1 MNVYI
6 ANFGRENYEW
16 LVCKAESSIA
26 TMNDIADQP
35 FWEAGDKDGYV
46 EQRMKV
52 PTARGSYPTK
62 GVASRWFNLMTI
74 INESVGDIW
83 IHREKDRLWWT
94 VSKSEP
100 SEYRSKIEPV
110 EPKREVVVCYKPCE
124 PWSCKNKNGNRLDW
138 DGLHAK
144 AKDFLFTESTL
155 QRLQPANAEYAIA
168 LIAGEDLSRWH
179 SQAVWDEKAKKS
191 KNKGMLGRSLSA
203 KEISVFRM
211 VRTAIDTVAGANGQ
225 EIQKVKKEKRNDFK
239 TEEAFKEYVESLI
252 VMQEGLCAITGL
264 TLQFDNEDDDPQF
277 LCSLDRINSDEH
289 YSPGNLQVVCRFIN
303 RWKGAD
309 DDSEFRRLIGAVQL

>member
-1 MNVYI
+1 M
-6 ANFGRENYEW
+6 
-16 LVCKAESSIA
+16 
-26 TMNDIADQP
+26 
-35 FWEAGDKDGYV
+35 
-46 EQRMKV
+46 
-52 PTARGSYPTK
+52 
-62 GVASRWFNLMTI
+62 
-74 INESVGDIW
+74 
-83 IHREKDRLWWT
+83 
-94 VSKSEP
+94 
-100 SEYRSKIEPV
+100 
-110 EPKREVVVCYKPCE
+110 VCYKPCE

-264 TLQFDNEDDDPQF
+264 TLQYDNEDDDPQF